1 MATSI
6 GRLRPPHER
15 TDGDSDSLALDWKFW
30 AETAA
35 LSLCFGALIAGAIR
49 LTGREI
55 EVVLFAAA
63 AGLIKIATL
72 VARPQT

>member
-1 MATSI
+1 
-6 GRLRPPHER
+6 
-15 TDGDSDSLALDWKFW
+15 LALDWKFW